1 MNVRTID
8 QLQLSGKRVLI
19 RVDFNVPMDK
29 YGQVTDDTR
38 IQAALP
44 TIRLAAQQG
53 AKVILVSHLG
63 RPKGKRVPEMSLEPA
78 AKRLS
83 IVIGK
88 EVGFLSE
95 CVGESVEAAVAAMQP
110 GDITLLENIRFYPEE
125 EKNDD
130 AFGAKLARLCDV
142 YVNDAFATAHRGHAS
157 NVAITRHV
165 AEKAAGL
172 LMKNEIDYF
181 EKAFIAPER
190 PLVAIFGGAKVSGK
204 IDAIRNVLGK
214 VDKIIIGGAM
224 ANTFIAAHGY
234 PTGSSFYEAD
244 MVEMAK
250 EVIAVTSARKLK
262 LYLPVDF
269 LVADKFESTAET
281 RVVPLKEIPD
291 GWSAVDIGPAS
302 AMLFKEILW
311 DAKTIVWN
319 GPMGA
324 FEIPPFAGGTNA
336 IVHALATSPA
346 VTIVGGGDSGKAL
359 QSTGLSG
366 KMSYVSTGGGAFLE
380 LLEGKPLP
388 GLVALES
395 GQPV

>member
-1 MNVRTID
+1 MNVRTIN
-8 QLQLSGKRVLI
+8 QLNLADKRVLI

-44 TIRLAAQQG
+44 TIRMAADQG
-53 AKVILVSHLG
+53 ARVILVSHLG
-63 RPKGKRVPEMSLEPA
+63 RPKGKVVPEMSLEPA

-83 IVIGK
+83 IVMGR
-88 EVGFLSE
+88 EVGFVPD
-95 CVGESVEAAVAAMQP
+95 CIGEPAEKAVAAMKP
-110 GDITLLENIRFYPEE
+110 GDVIMLENIRFHPEE

-130 AFGAKLARLCDV
+130 AFGAKLAALCDV
-142 YVNDAFATAHRGHAS
+142 YVNDAFATAHRAHAS
-157 NVAITRHV
+157 NVAITNHV
-165 AEKAAGL
+165 SEKAAGL
-172 LMKNEIDYF
+172 LMKEEIDYF
-181 EKAFIAPER
+181 EKAFVAPAR

-234 PTGSSFYEAD
+234 PTGSSFLEAD
-244 MVEMAK
+244 MVDMAK

-269 LVADKFESTAET
+269 LVADKFDSTAET
-281 RVVPLKEIPD
+281 RVVPLKEIPE

-302 AMLFKEILW
+302 QMLFKEILW

-336 IVHALATSPA
+336 LVNALATSPA

-359 QSTGLSG
+359 KNTGLTG

-380 LLEGKPLP
+380 LLEGKQLP
-388 GLVALES
+388 GLVALE
-395 GQPV
+395 G

>member
-8 QLQLSGKRVLI
+8 QLDLAGKRVLI

-29 YGQVTDDTR
+29 YGTVSDDTR
-38 IQAALP
+38 IQAAEP
-44 TIRLAAQQG
+44 TIRMAVDRG
-53 AKVILVSHLG
+53 AKVILASHLG
-63 RPKGKRVPEMSLEPA
+63 RPKGKPVPEMSLAPA
-78 AKRLS
+78 AKRLT
-83 IVIGK
+83 IIMGREVTFVPDCIGDA
-88 EVGFLSE
+88 
-95 CVGESVEAAVAAMQP
+95 VEAAVAAMKP
-110 GDITLLENIRFYPEE
+110 GDIVMLENVRFHPEE

-130 AFGAKLARLCDV
+130 AFGAKLAAFCDV
-142 YVNDAFATAHRGHAS
+142 YVNDAFATAHRAHAS
-157 NVAITRHV
+157 NVAIARHV

-172 LMKNEIDYF
+172 LMKEEIEYF
-181 EKAFIAPER
+181 DKAFVAPER

-234 PTGSSFYEAD
+234 PTGDSIYETD
-244 MVEMAK
+244 MIETAK

-262 LYLPVDF
+262 MYIPVDF
-269 LVADKFESTAET
+269 LVADKFDSTAET
-281 RVVPLKEIPD
+281 KVVPLKEIPE

-302 AMLFKEILW
+302 QLLFKEILW

-324 FEIPPFAGGTNA
+324 FEIPQFAGGTNA
-336 IVHALATSPA
+336 LVHSLATSPA

-359 QSTGLSG
+359 QNTGLTK

-380 LLEGKPLP
+380 MLEGKKLP
-388 GLVALES
+388 GLAALE
-395 GQPV
+395 G